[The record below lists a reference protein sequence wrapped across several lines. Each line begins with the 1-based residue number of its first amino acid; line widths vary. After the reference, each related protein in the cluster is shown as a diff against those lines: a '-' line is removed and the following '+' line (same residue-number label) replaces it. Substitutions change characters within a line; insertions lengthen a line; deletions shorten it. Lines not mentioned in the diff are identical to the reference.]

1 MNDRITQFYRGKKIL
16 ITGGSSG
23 IGKGLAHALAPMAE
37 VAIVAHHPETLAAT
51 TEEFA
56 REGLHVKPI
65 ICDLSDAEQTAA
77 LARRVLE
84 EFGVPDI
91 LINNA
96 GFATYR
102 PFEQI
107 PPEEM
112 ADLMEVN
119 LTACLRLTR
128 ALVPEFIRRGS
139 GSIVNIA
146 SIAGRLALTPNI
158 VYAAAKHGMVAWSE
172 CLSYE
177 LHRFNIRV
185 SVICPGRVL
194 TPFFDHETFRE
205 RAARPEI
212 RYTIPLSR
220 VVEETLASVARGRFL
235 TYIPRTLGLLV
246 WAKNTMPFIIN
257 PLYRRLMRQ
266 RIETLYTS
274 NVDDS

>member
-1 MNDRITQFYRGKKIL
+1 MNDQRLRKFYTGKKIL

-23 IGKGLAHALAPMAE
+23 IGKGLAHALAGMAE
-37 VAIVAHHPETLAAT
+37 VAIVAHRPEVLAAT
-51 TEEFA
+51 AEELA
-56 REGLHVKPI
+56 REGLRLKSFF
-65 ICDLSDAEQTAA
+65 CDLSDPEQTAG
-77 LARRVLE
+77 LAKRVTD

-107 PPEEM
+107 PPEEID
-112 ADLMEVN
+112 ALMEVN

-128 ALVPEFIRRGS
+128 AFVPEFIRRRS

-146 SIAGRLALTPNI
+146 SIAGRIALTPNI
-158 VYAAAKHGMVAWSE
+158 VYGAAKHGMVAWSQ

-177 LHRFNIRV
+177 LDRFNIRV

-194 TPFFDHETFRE
+194 TSFFDHETFRA
-205 RAARPEI
+205 RAARPEV
-212 RYTIPLSR
+212 RYTVPLSR
-220 VVEETLASVARGRFL
+220 VVQGTLESVARGRFL

-246 WAKNTMPFIIN
+246 WAKNTMPFIIE
-257 PLYRRLMRQ
+257 PLYRRLMLQ
-266 RIETLYTS
+266 RIETLYRGPG
-274 NVDDS
+274 NE